1 VELKVVGTS
10 ELRLES
16 STQVA
21 KLAGR
26 QWTSPC
32 PRKVQRDD
40 WDGITRAAMHAS
52 GRDGLPTHTTNC
64 RPKIR
69 RRFHGLVSFSSVFG
83 YLKSAFGS
91 VNVFNILG
99 IIFV

>member
-1 VELKVVGTS
+1 LKAVEAL
-10 ELRLES
+10 ELWLQSRP
-16 STQVA
+16 QVA
-21 KLAGR
+21 KSQSR

-83 YLKSAFGS
+83 YLKSAFRS